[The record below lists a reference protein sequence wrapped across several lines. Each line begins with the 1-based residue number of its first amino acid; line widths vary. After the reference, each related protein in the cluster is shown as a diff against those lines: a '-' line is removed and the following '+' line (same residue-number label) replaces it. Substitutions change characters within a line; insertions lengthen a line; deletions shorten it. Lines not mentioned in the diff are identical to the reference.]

1 MLKKLLT
8 SFLGVFRDDSATVL
22 FPGFGVQPENYVVKF
37 PTQHVIRLNIW
48 SEEDYNN
55 YESVKQKAHW
65 CFKWMEPK
73 KQNFATRLVAFAAVE
88 MLFFSSSFAA
98 IKYGFLG

>member
-37 PTQHVIRLNIW
+37 PTQHVINVYFMAHPSGWVI
-48 SEEDYNN
+48 
-55 YESVKQKAHW
+55 VKYTSPPPCNLSHGQGRRP
-65 CFKWMEPK
+65 EPHTADLLRR
-73 KQNFATRLVAFAAVE
+73 Q
-88 MLFFSSSFAA
+88 
-98 IKYGFLG
+98 